1 MYFFTSCLCI
11 SRLNKL
17 SCSLIFD
24 VFVPDVGVR
33 TEKVRSWHSSDTRH
47 WIDYFTLLKVQTTCN
62 CSKISLCSQ
71 GFLAPALSAPF
82 VTFPNEREITGE
94 PIKTTT
100 CYKALQE
107 LEFYYL
113 LSCMVGKFFR
123 NWKFS
128 VLEHQNNLADGWE
141 SVVISS
147 VSSDFQRIKLEDKR
161 LLLSSN
167 SWKCP
172 SRLKLISP
180 WNLIPMWEVCDP
192 EMEEKGALHF
202 YAVFVPVTSRAF
214 LTWKNMTICMC
225 VTSSTAMADLQPG
238 SLVL

>member
-1 MYFFTSCLCI
+1 M
-11 SRLNKL
+11 
-17 SCSLIFD
+17 LIF
-24 VFVPDVGVR
+24 FVLFHFMFVYFEIKQTQLQSDIWCVCSR
-33 TEKVRSWHSSDTRH
+33 CWCKNRKSQSWHSSDTKH

-62 CSKISLCSQ
+62 CSKIPLCSQ
-71 GFLAPALSAPF
+71 GFPAPALSAPF

-94 PIKTTT
+94 PVKITT

-113 LSCMVGKFFR
+113 LSCTVGKFFR
-123 NWKFS
+123 SWKYS

-167 SWKCP
+167 S
-172 SRLKLISP
+172 
-180 WNLIPMWEVCDP
+180 
-192 EMEEKGALHF
+192 
-202 YAVFVPVTSRAF
+202 
-214 LTWKNMTICMC
+214 
-225 VTSSTAMADLQPG
+225 
-238 SLVL
+238 